1 MDTIRFN
8 HHRSSSTIPE
18 MGVHSLSGNGEVL
31 NLST

>member
-1 MDTIRFN
+1 MGIIRFDY
-8 HHRSSSTIPE
+8 HRSSSTIPE